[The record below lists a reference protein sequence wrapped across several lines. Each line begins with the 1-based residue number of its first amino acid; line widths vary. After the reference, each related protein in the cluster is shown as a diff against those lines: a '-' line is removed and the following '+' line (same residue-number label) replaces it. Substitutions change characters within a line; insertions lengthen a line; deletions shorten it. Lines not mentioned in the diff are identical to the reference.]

1 MGTAADQTPHKKVRL
16 ACRRCRAKR
25 IKCDGGI
32 PACSHC
38 AKAAVACVDVD
49 GRDNG
54 RSIPRDYAARCH
66 ARIQWLEQQIKILDA
81 EFDLSQGP
89 QLVPRTSDEGNLSVV
104 ESPLLAQ
111 PAALDGSNPSAVVA
125 SPPLAQLAS
134 ATSDG
139 SQPLGMARPS
149 AGDIQSQ
156 SQLQNSRKR
165 SHAATNA
172 SGSPQLS
179 DPTPAAEARSVAMDL
194 GMLSLHSD
202 SRQKH
207 YLGSSSGLF
216 FTNLIG
222 AHADALSSPS
232 STVTGPSQSHQ
243 KRSRPTDTQYSL
255 YRTLSRELPSPE
267 EATTLIDVYLKELHI
282 DHPLLHPAS
291 ILEAY
296 AALRLCVEQ
305 GLEHTRNYDAN
316 GWPDDMPP
324 FSYNGRYD
332 KVGEKDVTPI
342 SLFTAVL
349 HVFMVFSLAATV
361 LTRNKNF
368 DFSPIRFYKVAAG
381 AAPECLSSISL
392 SALQSVLLFT
402 LQGMMT
408 PTNLNIWTL
417 VHVAMS
423 HCIDLGLHREPRDV
437 VDMTSTS
444 LLTRRFVFYTVYDLD
459 RSISTIQGRPLGIRD
474 ETFDLRMPELTD
486 VPREQVT
493 MMHDLNGVSSRLPND
508 MVLPI
513 YRFKLDRHISEIK
526 ILFYHLPT
534 NGGIFNWPADHSAE
548 QARIRASL
556 DDWLAELKQVCLNS
570 DHGQQ
575 NPDEAAKSRLKRLR
589 LEVLYHG
596 AITLLY
602 QPSQAFPSPT
612 HSALLQCYRSS
623 SERIRIYN
631 LLNNEEILYYNWRN
645 IHGIFSSGATIV
657 YCLWAS
663 PQIQL
668 VIPFAE
674 ALRDLRVCSNLLSIG
689 GQWWPS
695 VRGGRDNFDRIVDL
709 TIKQLSRQCTEA
721 SPEGRRVRLRGN
733 NSREASTF
741 DHGPN
746 GNAEWMP
753 SEPLMPAIAG
763 SQGQPDND
771 IIASHE
777 FPFDAQYPDDAGTTP
792 VDSVMENFF
801 ADFLHGDWGW
811 DPFSTCLDTSIL

>member
-1 MGTAADQTPHKKVRL
+1 MGSAADQTPHKKVRL

-25 IKCDGGI
+25 IKCDGRI

-38 AKAAVACVDVD
+38 AKVAVACVDVD
-49 GRDNG
+49 SRDNG

-66 ARIQWLEQQIKILDA
+66 ARIQWLEQQIKLLDA
-81 EFDLSQGP
+81 DFDLSQGP
-89 QLVPRTSDEGNLSVV
+89 QLVPRTSDETNLSVV

-111 PAALDGSNPSAVVA
+111 PAAFDG
-125 SPPLAQLAS
+125 
-134 ATSDG
+134 
-139 SQPLGMARPS
+139 
-149 AGDIQSQ
+149 
-156 SQLQNSRKR
+156 LQNSRKR
-165 SHAATNA
+165 PHAAINA
-172 SGSPQLS
+172 SGSPQIS

-232 STVTGPSQSHQ
+232 SMVTGPLQNHRS
-243 KRSRPTDTQYSL
+243 RSRPSDTQYSL
-255 YRTLSRELPSPE
+255 YRTLSKELPSPE
-267 EATTLIDVYLKELHI
+267 EAITLIDVYLKEIHI

-291 ILEAY
+291 VLEAY
-296 AALRLCVEQ
+296 GALRLCVEQ
-305 GLEHTRNYDAN
+305 GLEHTRNLDAN

-332 KVGEKDVTPI
+332 KCGEKDITPI
-342 SLFTAVL
+342 SIFTAVL

-368 DFSPIRFYKVAAG
+368 DFSPTRFYKVAAG

-402 LQGMMT
+402 IKGMMT

-417 VHVAMS
+417 IHVATS

-437 VDMTSTS
+437 LDMTSTS
-444 LLTRRFVFYTVYDLD
+444 LLTRRFVFYMVYDLD
-459 RSISTIQGRPLGIRD
+459 RSISTIQGRPL
-474 ETFDLRMPELTD
+474 ELAD
-486 VPREQVT
+486 IPREPVT
-493 MMHDLNGVSSRLPND
+493 MTHNLSCVSSQLSND

-534 NGGIFNWPADHSAE
+534 KGE

-556 DDWLAELKQVCLNS
+556 DEWLTELKQLWLNS
-570 DHGQQ
+570 DLDLQ
-575 NPDEAAKSRLKRLR
+575 NPDGAAKSRLKRLR

-602 QPSQAFPSPT
+602 QPSQAYPSPT

-631 LLNNEEILYYNWRN
+631 HLNNEETLYYNWRN

-674 ALRDLRVCSNLLSIG
+674 ALRDLRVCSNLLSVG

-709 TIKQLSRQCTEA
+709 TIKQLSRQRTEA
-721 SPEGRRVRLRGN
+721 SPEGRQVRFRDN
-733 NSREASTF
+733 HSDETSAF
-741 DHGPN
+741 DHEPN
-746 GNAEWMP
+746 GNTEWMP
-753 SEPLMPAIAG
+753 SEPLVPQMAG
-763 SQGQPDND
+763 SGSQDQLAND
-771 IIASHE
+771 IIAPHE
-777 FPFDAQYPDDAGTTP
+777 FPFEARYPDEAGATP
-792 VDSVMENFF
+792 VDAVMENFF